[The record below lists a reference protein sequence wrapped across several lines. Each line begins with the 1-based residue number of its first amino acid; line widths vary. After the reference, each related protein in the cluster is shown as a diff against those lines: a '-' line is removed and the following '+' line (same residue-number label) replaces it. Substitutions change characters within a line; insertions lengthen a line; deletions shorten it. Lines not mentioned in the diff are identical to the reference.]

1 MKSAK
6 LALNRWSMGQV
17 LMPVHFVTLQDTL
30 LQHIGLR
37 SQLQG
42 MPGYGVA
49 RLVWDELLLG
59 KGAVS
64 VSALTV
70 VLPSGELLDVPGN
83 ATISSLNLSDQI
95 DDAVDLYLHVLHD
108 PQAPDPAVD
117 DMGLDTRQGEVARQV
132 HRLGL
137 SPRHWL
143 DDARQ
148 SMKLAELVRD
158 MDGNWSL
165 GQYVPPLL
173 QVGASP
179 FLGELLASYTQTLM
193 HLEIQL
199 ASQLAD
205 SFLGGDH
212 VSRLRRCQAA
222 IYRLRALLADC
233 DGQVHLHPY
242 VVFSALRDFYLEAC
256 LLQNVDPD
264 ATPAAYDHDDLQ
276 RCFGALSQKIFDQLR
291 LSPGRSPRLP
301 FARDDQRLV
310 AGPFPEA
317 LVRAREVYLLVLRPF
332 DEQVS
337 LDEVKLASPARLE
350 LVHRYAL
357 TGVPFRKIVAP
368 GFMHTFGVNADFYLL
383 EPGEEW
389 AHAVRDNALALFDR
403 PWLANA
409 SAALTWRA

>member
-1 MKSAK
+1 MTSAK

-17 LMPVHFVTLQDTL
+17 LMPAHFLTLQDAL

-42 MPGYGVA
+42 LPGYGVA
-49 RLVWDELLLG
+49 RLVWDEVLLG

-70 VLPSGELLDVPGN
+70 VFPSGELIDVPGN
-83 ATISSLNLSDQI
+83 AMISNLNLSDHI
-95 DDAVDLYLHVLHD
+95 EDTADVYLHVLREPDD
-108 PQAPDPAVD
+108 PGAERRED
-117 DMGLDTRQGEVARQV
+117 EVVRLV
-132 HRLGL
+132 HRVGL
-137 SPRHWL
+137 SSRRWL

-158 MDGNWSL
+158 PDGNWAL
-165 GQYVPPLL
+165 GAYVPPLL
-173 QVGASP
+173 QMGASP
-179 FLGELLASYTQTLM
+179 FLSRLLADYAQALM

-222 IYRLRALLADC
+222 VYRLRALLADC
-233 DGQVHLHPY
+233 EGQVHLHPY
-242 VVFSALRDFYLEAC
+242 LVFAALREFYVEAC
-256 LLQNVDPD
+256 LLQGVDPD
-264 ATPAAYDHDDLQ
+264 SPPAEYDHDDLGS
-276 RCFGALSQKIFDQLR
+276 CFGALSQKIFDKLR

-301 FARDDQRLV
+301 FTRDGYRMI
-310 AGPFPEA
+310 AGPLPEA
-317 LVRAREVYLLVLRPF
+317 LLSAREVYLLILRPF
-332 DEQVS
+332 DEQVP

-350 LVHRYAL
+350 LVHRHAL
-357 TGVPFRKIVAP
+357 PGVPFRKVVAA

-383 EPGEEW
+383 ELGDEW
-389 AHAVRDNALALFDR
+389 AQALREGAVCFFSR
-403 PWLANA
+403 PQLTNA
-409 SAALTWRA
+409 SAALTWRV